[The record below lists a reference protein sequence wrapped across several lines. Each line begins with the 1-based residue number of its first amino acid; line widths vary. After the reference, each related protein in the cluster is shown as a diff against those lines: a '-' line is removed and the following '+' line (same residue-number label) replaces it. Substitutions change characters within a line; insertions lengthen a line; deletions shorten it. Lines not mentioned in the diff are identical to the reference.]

1 MAIKWTKIPALI
13 DTTIHRKLKIEQQ
26 GPTKTRDEH
35 KLPGG
40 LISPCSTRDI
50 CRDTDR
56 LQE

>member
-1 MAIKWTKIPALI
+1 MAIKIPALI

-40 LISPCSTRDI
+40 LISPCSTSDTY
-50 CRDTDR
+50 RDTDR